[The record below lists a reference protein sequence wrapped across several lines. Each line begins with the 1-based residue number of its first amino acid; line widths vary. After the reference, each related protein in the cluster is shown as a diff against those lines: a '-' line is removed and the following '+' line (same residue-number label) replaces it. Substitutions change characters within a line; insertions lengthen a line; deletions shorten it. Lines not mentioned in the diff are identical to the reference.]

1 MQQHLAQVLAW
12 IVRARTDNQSVLK
25 KDLFD
30 DSAAAKFECAC
41 LAACRQKLEQVRD
54 THRI

>member
-1 MQQHLAQVLAW
+1 MQQHLAEVLAW

-25 KDLFD
+25 IDLFD
-30 DSAAAKFECAC
+30 DAAAAKFKRAC

-54 THRI
+54 IHRV